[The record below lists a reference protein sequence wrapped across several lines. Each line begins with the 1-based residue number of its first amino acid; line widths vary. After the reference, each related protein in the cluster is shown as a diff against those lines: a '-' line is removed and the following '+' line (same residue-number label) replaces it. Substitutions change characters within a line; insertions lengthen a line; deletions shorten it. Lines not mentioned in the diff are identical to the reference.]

1 MKTNK
6 LQVLFSLIIGMIS
19 ALFFGGMM
27 ASIDPAMTLIAS
39 SIAFIGGV
47 ILSYAY
53 TPTEQKKMAFAVC
66 SSITAGI
73 TLSCSNKLKA
83 GVIATFYMGNTDD
96 IASVTYSSTN
106 EANIEDIV
114 MKAGKFMYQI
124 DGQLSSTL
132 PTQKLKPGKYANQVD
147 HQLVFNVFNKNLAT
161 KKVLNNMLNAEVFC
175 IVQYKWTGTNGDAK
189 YGVIGIGSGLR
200 MVDLT
205 EDPLNA
211 ETPGYVIT
219 LKSSDD
225 APEAV
230 IIPSLWETDEATTDA
245 KIAVLA
251 DL

>member
-6 LQVLFSLIIGMIS
+6 LQVLFMLIIGMIS
-19 ALFFGGMM
+19 ALFFGTIIGGGDNELTFI
-27 ASIDPAMTLIAS
+27 ASLIAFVS
-39 SIAFIGGV
+39 AFIV
-47 ILSYAY
+47 SYGY
-53 TPTEQKKMAFAVC
+53 TPKEKKKMAFALC
-66 SSITAGI
+66 AAINNGI
-73 TLSCSNKLKA
+73 TLSCTNKLKS
-83 GVIATFYMGNTDD
+83 GVIATFYMGNTAD
-96 IASVTYSSTN
+96 IQSVTYSSTN

-114 MKAGKFMYQI
+114 MKAGKVMYQI

-147 HQLVFNVFNKNLAT
+147 HQIVFNVFNKNLAT
-161 KKVLNNMLNAEVFC
+161 KKVLNDMLNAEVFC
-175 IVQYKWTGTNGDAK
+175 IVQYKWTGTNGYAK
-189 YGVIGIGSGLR
+189 YGVIGIGAGLR

-225 APEAV
+225 SPEAV